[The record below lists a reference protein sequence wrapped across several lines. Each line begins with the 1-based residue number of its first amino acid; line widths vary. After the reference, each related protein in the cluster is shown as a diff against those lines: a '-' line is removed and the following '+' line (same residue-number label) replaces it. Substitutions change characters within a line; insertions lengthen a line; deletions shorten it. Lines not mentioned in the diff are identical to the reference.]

1 MMSKTKHWTLDDIDW
16 SVLKPALVTAE
27 LLSAVKTAALV
38 EANSAD
44 YVVYLNNV
52 FKDDPEF
59 CAVADRWGDEEIQHG
74 EALGHWAELVDPSFN
89 FKERLAQF
97 RRLYRIPLEAEVS
110 VRGSQSGELLARCVV
125 ESGTCSYYA
134 ALRDF
139 SEDPVLRQICTFISR
154 DESRHYRLFK
164 LHAERYQKLNLLK
177 RIKIAI
183 SRVAETSDDELG
195 YAWHAATARLEDIG
209 ISYNREECAGT
220 YNRIATSM
228 YKRVHIDSAVHM
240 VIAAIGLKARGI
252 ASKVLSNVIWRV
264 FQAKK
269 KSYPVSASS
278 PLC

>member
-74 EALGHWAELVDPSFN
+74 EALGHWADLVDPSFN
-89 FKERLAQF
+89 FKERLAHF

-110 VRGSQSGELLARCVV
+110 VRGSQAGELLARCVV

-164 LHAERYQKLNLLK
+164 LHAERYQKLNLMK

-183 SRVAETSDDELG
+183 GRVAETSDDELG
-195 YAWHAATARLEDIG
+195 YAWHSATARLEDIG
-209 ISYNREECAGT
+209 VNYNREECAGT

-240 VIAAIGLKARGI
+240 VITAIGLKARGI

-278 PLC
+278 PLS

>member
-1 MMSKTKHWTLDDIDW
+1 MMSKTNHWTLDDIDW
-16 SVLKPALVTAE
+16 SVLKPELVTAE

-74 EALGHWAELVDPSFN
+74 EALGRWAELVDPSFN
-89 FKERLAQF
+89 FKERLGHF
-97 RRLYRIPLEAEVS
+97 RRLYQIPLGAQVS
-110 VRGSQSGELLARCVV
+110 VRGSQAGELLARCVV

-139 SEDPVLRQICTFISR
+139 AEDPVLRQICMLISR
-154 DESRHYRLFK
+154 DESKHYRLFK

-183 SRVAETSDDELG
+183 GRVAEASDDELG
-195 YAWHAATARLEDIG
+195 YAWHAATVRLEDIG
-209 ISYNREECAGT
+209 VSYNREECAGT

-228 YKRVHIDSAVHM
+228 YKKVHIDSAVHM
-240 VIAAIGLKARGI
+240 IITAIGFKARGI

-264 FQAKK
+264 FQAKNK
-269 KSYPVSASS
+269 NYPVSASS
-278 PLC
+278 SQF